1 MKGFRVACR
10 VLSAGDQHKR
20 FPGLKRMIS
29 TTARFRLSVGAA
41 VVLAGALSF
50 GFERAVAVAADVDFA
65 REIQPLLARRCFA
78 CHGPD
83 TQEAGLRLD
92 EAASATAE
100 LDSGMTAVVPGD
112 AAASELLA
120 RIQSNDEAVQMPPE
134 GSRLTAEEVAVI
146 RRWIDDGAAWEKH
159 WAFRPLARPE
169 VPVGESVSPAAN
181 PPPPASPIDA
191 FVRHGLAQQG
201 LPVPERADKLTL
213 LRRATYSVTGL
224 PPNEAEVRDFLAD
237 ESPDAWEK
245 VVDRLLASPHYGEHW
260 ARHWLDL
267 VRYAET
273 NSFERD
279 NPKPHVWRYRDYVIR
294 SFNEDKPYDRFVTEQ
309 LAGDELPNHTPD
321 AVIATGYYRLG
332 LWDDEPAD
340 RLLATYDGLD
350 DIVATT
356 GQTFLGLTV
365 NCARCH
371 DHKIDPISQKD
382 YYSLLSFFHN
392 LTPMGNPNPNI
403 ERPIFA
409 SEIARQEYEEKAA
422 ELEERRHKAQQ
433 ALSAVEQQVRRAWQ
447 QDRAGST
454 AGGDL
459 DDLRF
464 RFYRDTW
471 EALPN
476 FDELKPE
483 DEGVAREGLFDITI
497 APSLRPEA
505 FGYVFEGFLKVP
517 ADGDYTFV
525 LDSDDGSR
533 LSINGEVVLA
543 YDGIHG
549 EGQPQVATVTLPAGR
564 LPIRLDYFQWKYGQG
579 LSLSWSG
586 PGVESRSLSVTAAAG
601 NSTEGF
607 DVAAVIKTD
616 GARLLGK
623 DGLADYR
630 QKKKQL
636 QELLQEQVPV
646 DRALVVTER
655 GAQAPDT
662 YVFYRGNPHAE
673 PTPESLVQPAF
684 LEVLDPP
691 QPEIVAPAD
700 GKSTGRRLAL
710 AKWITSAGNPLTARV
725 IVNRLWQHHFGRGI
739 VRSASNFGFAGD
751 PPTHPELLDW
761 LACQLIDAGWH
772 LKPIHK
778 QILMSEAFR
787 ASSAAVPDALAADP
801 LNNSLWRFDM
811 RRLAAEEIRDSI
823 HVASGAFNPA
833 MYGPSMYPEIP
844 PAVMAT
850 QSRPGSGWGDST
862 PEERARRSVYAHVKR
877 SLLVPILSDFD
888 LADTDTTCPVRFV
901 TTQPTQALGMMNG
914 IFLQKQAKVF
924 AERVK
929 QDVGGP
935 DAADEAAMV
944 RRAIEIALVRPA
956 TEEEVARGVELID
969 TLEATDGVHPSR
981 ALEIYCLMVLNLNEF
996 VYLD

>member
-1 MKGFRVACR
+1 MNRANPFVATNCPT
-10 VLSAGDQHKR
+10 GIQ
-20 FPGLKRMIS
+20 
-29 TTARFRLSVGAA
+29 RLRPVVVS
-41 VVLAGALSF
+41 VVLVLVGLTLAPRQSQ
-50 GFERAVAVAADVDFA
+50 AAEVDYA
-65 REIQPLLARRCFA
+65 REVQPLLARRCFA

-92 EAASATAE
+92 EAAAATGE
-100 LDSGMTAVVPGD
+100 LDSGVTAVVPGD

-120 RIQSNDEAVQMPPE
+120 RITSDDPDLQMPPE
-134 GSRLTAEEVAVI
+134 GQRLSADEVAMI
-146 RRWIDDGAAWEKH
+146 RQWIDEGATWQKH
-159 WAFRPLARPE
+159 WAFRPLERPA
-169 VPVGESVSPAAN
+169 VPQLEGVAH
-181 PPPPASPIDA
+181 PIDA
-191 FVRHGLAQQG
+191 FVRQGLAERG
-201 LPVPERADKLTL
+201 LPVPERADKLAL
-213 LRRATYSVTGL
+213 LRRATYAVTGL
-224 PPNEAEVRDFLAD
+224 PPSEAEVHDFLTD

-294 SFNEDKPYDRFVTEQ
+294 SFNDDKPYDRFVTEQ
-309 LAGDELPNHTPD
+309 LAGDELPEPSAD
-321 AVIATGYYRLG
+321 ALVATGYYRLG

-340 RLLATYDGLD
+340 RLQAKYDGLD

-371 DHKIDPISQKD
+371 DHKIDPVSQKD

-392 LTPMGNPNPNI
+392 LTPMGNPNPAI
-403 ERPIFA
+403 EQPIFA
-409 SEIARQEYEEKAA
+409 NATERQAYEEKRAD
-422 ELEERRHKAQQ
+422 LEQRRNEAR
-433 ALSAVEQQVRRAWQ
+433 QVVSDTEARVRLAWQ
-447 QDRAGST
+447 KRTAGMV

-459 DDLRF
+459 EDLRF

-471 EALPN
+471 ETLPA

-483 DEGVAREGLFDITI
+483 DVGVVEANLFDIAV
-497 APSLRPEA
+497 APSLRPDA

-517 ADGDYTFV
+517 AAGAYTFG

-533 LSINGEVVLA
+533 LSIDGRVVLE

-549 EGQPQVATVTLPAGR
+549 EGSPQMATVDLPAGR
-564 LPIRLDYFQWKYGQG
+564 LPVRLDYFQWKYGQG
-579 LSLSWSG
+579 LTVSWEG
-586 PGVESRSLSVTAAAG
+586 PGLARRSLSAVTAAADG
-601 NSTEGF
+601 DRPESF
-607 DVAAVIKTD
+607 DIAKVLEAD
-616 GARLLGK
+616 GRRLLG
-623 DGLADYR
+623 DEGLARYR
-630 QKKKQL
+630 SDKETL
-636 QELLQEQVPV
+636 ERLLAEQVPV
-646 DRALVVTER
+646 DMALVVTER
-655 GAQAPDT
+655 GASAPET
-662 YVFYRGNPHAE
+662 FVLYRGNPHAE
-673 PTPESLVQPAF
+673 AKPENLVAPAF

-691 QPEIVAPAD
+691 EPEIVPPAD

-710 AKWITSAGNPLTARV
+710 AKWITSPENPLTSRV

-739 VRSASNFGFAGD
+739 VRSTSNFGFAGD

-761 LACQLIDAGWH
+761 LAAELIAGGWH
-772 LKPIHK
+772 LKPIHRL
-778 QILMSEAFR
+778 ILTSEAFR
-787 ASSAAVPDALAADP
+787 ASSAAVPEGVAADP
-801 LNNSLWRFDM
+801 LNDALWRFDM
-811 RRLAAEEIRDSI
+811 RRLSAEEIRDSI
-823 HVASGAFNPA
+823 HVASGGFNPK

-850 QSRPGSGWGDST
+850 QSVPGRGWGDSP
-862 PEERARRSVYAHVKR
+862 PEERARRSIYAHVKR
-877 SLLVPILSDFD
+877 SLLVPILADFD

-914 IFLQKQAKVF
+914 VFLQQQARVF
-924 AERVK
+924 AERVRREA
-929 QDVGGP
+929 GGP
-935 DAADEAAMV
+935 DAADVPAMV
-944 RRAIEIALVRPA
+944 RRAIEVAMVRPA
-956 TEEEVARGVELID
+956 SDDEVARGVQLID
-969 TLEATDGVHPSR
+969 TLEATDGVSPGR